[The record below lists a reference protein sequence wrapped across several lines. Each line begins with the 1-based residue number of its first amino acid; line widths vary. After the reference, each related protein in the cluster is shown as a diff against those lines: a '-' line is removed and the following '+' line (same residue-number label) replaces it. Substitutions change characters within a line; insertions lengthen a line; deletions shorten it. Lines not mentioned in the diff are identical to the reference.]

1 MYFALKFTTLLVI
14 AILSLSLIGFYLAL
28 RPARFISDV
37 TPEQFGVKYEAVSFT
52 TSDGIVIKGWFVPS
66 AKPHAKTIIVLHGY
80 PADKGDILPTRI
92 FLHKNYN
99 LLFMDFRYLGESGG
113 HFSTI
118 GSYEVRD
125 IRAALDYLHTRGIH
139 EAAVWGLSMGGA
151 TALLAIKDAPEIKAL
166 IAESPYARMD
176 WLANKRYPIP
186 GLNWVIGQL
195 FRLWGMVFLQMD
207 INKVQPMQAAANIK
221 IPLLLLYSSNDEL
234 ITYQHALAMQEAVKN
249 NRHVEIIIYD
259 GKRHSEPADNYQQ
272 LVSEFL
278 AKYYPAD

>member
-1 MYFALKFTTLLVI
+1 MYFAFKFTTLLAV

-28 RPARFISDV
+28 RPARFISNV
-37 TPEQFGVKYEAVSFT
+37 TPEQFGAKYEAVSFT

-66 AKPHAKTIIVLHGY
+66 EKSHAKTIILLHGY

-92 FLHKNYN
+92 FLHTNYN
-99 LLFMDFRYLGESGG
+99 LLFIDFRYLGESGG

-118 GSYEVRD
+118 GSDEVRD

-139 EAAVWGLSMGGA
+139 ETAVWGLSMGGA
-151 TALLAIKDAPEIKAL
+151 AALLAIKDAPEIKAL

-207 INKVQPMQAAANIK
+207 INKVQPMQAAADIK

-259 GKRHSEPADNYQQ
+259 GKRHSEPADDYQQ

>member
-1 MYFALKFTTLLVI
+1 MHIILKYSFYLILLI
-14 AILSLSLIGFYLAL
+14 SLISLLGFYLAL

-37 TPEQFGVKYEAVSFT
+37 TPTQFGAQYEPVAFT
-52 TSDGIVIKGWFVPS
+52 TSDGIIIKGWFVPS
-66 AKPHAKTIIVLHGY
+66 AKAHAKTIIVLHGY

-125 IRAALDYLHTRGIH
+125 IRAALDYLHTRGIN
-139 EAAVWGLSMGGA
+139 EVAVWGLSMGGA
-151 TALLAIKDAPEIKAL
+151 TALLAMKDAPEIKAL

-186 GLNWVIGQL
+186 GLNIVIGQL
-195 FRLWGMVFLQMD
+195 FRLWGLVFLQMD
-207 INKVQPMQAAANIK
+207 LAKVQPMQAAADIK
-221 IPLLLLYSSNDEL
+221 IPLLLLYSKDDEL
-234 ITYQHALAMQEAVKN
+234 ITYQHALAMQEAVKSN
-249 NRHVEIIIYD
+249 PHVGMIIYE

-272 LVSEFL
+272 LVSDFL
-278 AKYYPAD
+278 AKYYPAN